1 MNSGMNRGQATLL
14 GFTARPVEAR
24 AVCFT
29 ISRGECFDGRPK
41 LLVSHP
47 GMLET
52 PRLQAKQGCHS
63 EAAPRNLSTSDQD
76 RFGQMILLNPPYP
89 FFRFFGL
96 GREFGIRIRVRLD
109 R

>member
-1 MNSGMNRGQATLL
+1 M
-14 GFTARPVEAR
+14 V
-24 AVCFT
+24 
-29 ISRGECFDGRPK
+29 
-41 LLVSHP
+41 
-47 GMLET
+47 ET

-109 R
+109 RKKDERAWVQLTVSLKGCAR